1 MLWCGYCSLSFQS
14 FVLRHLVIAPVLNTK
29 NLFRFLPHPSQEES
43 LKVRYPS
50 VCARCCDQDV
60 LLFCSVICWW
70 HLQIVSRV
78 IMRVSNANLL
88 KKWFVCHLIPSPFGP
103 VYVTSANLSDL
114 RHSITSPGCHLLRQ
128 SLVAIHNAMELQKSW
143 MQQLVIF
150 SFIFR

>member
-1 MLWCGYCSLSFQS
+1 
-14 FVLRHLVIAPVLNTK
+14 
-29 NLFRFLPHPSQEES
+29 
-43 LKVRYPS
+43 
-50 VCARCCDQDV
+50 
-60 LLFCSVICWW
+60 
-70 HLQIVSRV
+70 
-78 IMRVSNANLL
+78 MRVSNANLL

-150 SFIFR
+150 SFIFRWCGNRSFALPIRGGMNVEPSKEEIDRVTLEDARVSHEQLAEMP